1 MRTDKGPAMA
11 FEYIRESSGESSGK
25 TVLFVGVAGQD
36 GAGRSQSV
44 TGSGGHEQHAT
55 RSNYKDC

>member
-1 MRTDKGPAMA
+1 MA
-11 FEYIRESSGESSGK
+11 FEYIRESSGK